1 MSVTASQLS
10 ANIVRTGHIVTVPNN
25 DLARIMYYLQCVTQ
39 SVNMDILPDDCIEY
53 QNYRN
58 LSSNRVDLVIKFA
71 QILSPGE
78 LINKLIFR
86 DDEGDFIKRG
96 MINEFASITVACD
109 IIHVQ
114 QSVVIGGKVQDVSK
128 IMFFKSE
135 WLTRNYYDPMRRL
148 QNRRNDC
155 VIS

>member
-10 ANIVRTGHIVTVPNN
+10 AKVVRTGHTVTIPNN
-25 DLARIMYYLQCVTQ
+25 DLARVMYYLQCVTQ
-39 SVNMDILPDDCIEY
+39 AVDMDILPDDCIEY
-53 QNYRN
+53 QNYRY
-58 LSSNRVDLVIKFA
+58 LSESRVDLVINFA

-86 DDEGDFIKRG
+86 DDEGAFIKDG
-96 MINEFASITVACD
+96 MLNDFASITVACD
-109 IIHVQ
+109 MIHVQ

-128 IMFFKSE
+128 VMFFKSE

-148 QNRRNDC
+148 QNRREDC